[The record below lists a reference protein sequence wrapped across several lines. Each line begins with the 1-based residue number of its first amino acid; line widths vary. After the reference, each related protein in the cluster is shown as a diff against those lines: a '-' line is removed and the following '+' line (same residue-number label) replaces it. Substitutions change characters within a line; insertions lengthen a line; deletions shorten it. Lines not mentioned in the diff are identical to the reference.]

1 LEEFHFCL
9 VDFYVSVG
17 FFSKAV
23 QGIIAMVLHSLFGVL
38 LYILLF
44 SLLTG
49 AVASGVAKIKKAPMI
64 PFFMLGC
71 ASGFFLFISVMI
83 LLLVFAVV
91 GGVFRLCE
99 KCH

>member
-1 LEEFHFCL
+1 MEEFHFCL

-17 FFSKAV
+17 FFGEAV

-49 AVASGVAKIKKAPMI
+49 AVASGVTRIKIALII
-64 PFFMLGC
+64 PFLYLDLQV
-71 ASGFFLFISVMI
+71 GFSCLS
-83 LLLVFAVV
+83 L
-91 GGVFRLCE
+91 
-99 KCH
+99 